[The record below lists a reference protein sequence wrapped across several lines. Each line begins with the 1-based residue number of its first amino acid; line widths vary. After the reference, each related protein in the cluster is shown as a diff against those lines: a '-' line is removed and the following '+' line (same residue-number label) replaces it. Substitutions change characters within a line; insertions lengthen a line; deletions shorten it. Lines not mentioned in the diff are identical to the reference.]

1 MNKIIIFSI
10 AILSIFL
17 VLPVGQEV
25 SGYGGPPEQSSSNNF
40 TVQIYSDKD
49 SYTLGDTIIFSGT
62 VNKYSE
68 DRNLRISIFD
78 SNQNFVITQKTS
90 VNEDRTFIHEI
101 QLNEKFSNGDF
112 LVKSQYGT
120 KKTTVE
126 ITSFTISESTSNN
139 SEIEIPEWVK
149 NNAGWWAN
157 DEIDDA
163 SFVSGIEFMIS
174 DGIIVIPNLPESEGV
189 GGIVPEWVKNNAG
202 WWANDEIDDAS
213 FVSGLEFLIS
223 DGIIVIK

>member
-1 MNKIIIFSI
+1 MNQIVIFSI

-17 VLPVGQEV
+17 VLSVDQEV
-25 SGYGGPPEQSSSNNF
+25 LGYGGPPEQSSSNNF
-40 TVQIYSDKD
+40 TVQIYSDKE
-49 SYTLGDTIIFSGT
+49 SYTLGDTIVFSGT

-68 DRNLRISIFD
+68 DRNLRISVF
-78 SNQNFVITQKTS
+78 SSSQNLIVTQKVS

-101 QLNEKFSNGDF
+101 QLNEKFSEGDF

-126 ITSFTISESTSNN
+126 IISFTISELTSNN
-139 SEIEIPEWVK
+139 SKIEIPEWVK

-157 DEIDDA
+157 GEIADA

-202 WWANDEIDDAS
+202 WWANGEIDDAS
-213 FVSGLEFLIS
+213 FVSGIEFMIS

>member
-1 MNKIIIFSI
+1 MNQIVIFSI

-17 VLPVGQEV
+17 VLSVDQKV
-25 SGYGGPPEQSSSNNF
+25 LGYGGPPEQSSSNNF
-40 TVQIYSDKD
+40 TVQIYSDKE
-49 SYTLGDTIIFSGT
+49 SYTLGDTIVFSGT

-68 DRNLRISIFD
+68 DRNLRISVF
-78 SNQNFVITQKTS
+78 SSSQNLIVTQKVP

-101 QLNEKFSNGDF
+101 QLNEKFSEGDF

-126 ITSFTISESTSNN
+126 IISFTISGFPSNN
-139 SEIEIPEWVK
+139 SKIGIPEWVK

-157 DEIDDA
+157 GEIDDA

-202 WWANDEIDDAS
+202 WWANGEIDDAS
-213 FVSGLEFLIS
+213 FVSGIEFMIS

>member
-1 MNKIIIFSI
+1 MNQIVIFSI

-17 VLPVGQEV
+17 VLSVDQEV
-25 SGYGGPPEQSSSNNF
+25 LGYGGPPEQSSSNNF
-40 TVQIYSDKD
+40 TVQIYSDKE
-49 SYTLGDTIIFSGT
+49 SYTLGDTIVFSGT

-68 DRNLRISIFD
+68 DRNLRISVF
-78 SNQNFVITQKTS
+78 SSSQNLIVTQKVP

-101 QLNEKFSNGDF
+101 QLNEKFSEGDF

-126 ITSFTISESTSNN
+126 IISFTISESTSNN
-139 SEIEIPEWVK
+139 SKIEIPEWVK

-157 DEIDDA
+157 GEIDDA

-174 DGIIVIPNLPESEGV
+174 DGIIVI
-189 GGIVPEWVKNNAG
+189 K
-202 WWANDEIDDAS
+202 
-213 FVSGLEFLIS
+213 
-223 DGIIVIK
+223 